1 MACQALEELKINYRT
16 SPKGK
21 ETETPETPTRSAE
34 LVVKDIPLGITKD
47 ALGRRFSL
55 WGRINR
61 ITLVVNGGWQTA
73 HIFYDDPKSLEEFH
87 TDKWSVFFKKDSLRT
102 TPGESFQDYKEARNT
117 HVLKLCNLPKG
128 TTAYDISDYIA
139 DVKGKT
145 CFIPR
150 TRAKYERVRYAFVA
164 FESEQDAL
172 ALLQEETPIYIKENH
187 VMWLDPG
194 TKTCHICQGREHL
207 AANCPRLQERTR
219 NERKILKFSD
229 LYKRKRVNADNV
241 DVIHKKAAAIT
252 QKKSYSEAAQTTVP
266 TSNGPPSI
274 ETRLARLERTMATI
288 QTQLNKILGKYS
300 VHDTSDRNE
309 TMTTPEKTIPNPK
322 ALKQQYKTPEK
333 RTTNN
338 EKPKN
343 QSDIETSIHNP
354 SNPEKETTNPQTTQ
368 RMNNLENSVDKILQ
382 MLNQLQNTP
391 SKPSNTL
398 TPMEVQETNTNQ
410 S

>member
-1 MACQALEELKINYRT
+1 
-16 SPKGK
+16 
-21 ETETPETPTRSAE
+21 
-34 LVVKDIPLGITKD
+34 
-47 ALGRRFSL
+47 
-55 WGRINR
+55 
-61 ITLVVNGGWQTA
+61 
-73 HIFYDDPKSLEEFH
+73 
-87 TDKWSVFFKKDSLRT
+87 
-102 TPGESFQDYKEARNT
+102 
-117 HVLKLCNLPKG
+117 
-128 TTAYDISDYIA
+128 
-139 DVKGKT
+139 
-145 CFIPR
+145 
-150 TRAKYERVRYAFVA
+150 
-164 FESEQDAL
+164 
-172 ALLQEETPIYIKENH
+172 
-187 VMWLDPG
+187 
-194 TKTCHICQGREHL
+194 
-207 AANCPRLQERTR
+207 
-219 NERKILKFSD
+219 
-229 LYKRKRVNADNV
+229 
-241 DVIHKKAAAIT
+241 VIHKKAAAIT